1 MLKKIISYI
10 KDPKKIIIYMM
21 NKNIM
26 WFLPDKVYLKIKY
39 KLMMGKKLNIDNPK
53 TFNEKLQWLKLYDRK
68 DIYTKMVDKYEAKKF
83 VKKIIGED
91 YIVETLG
98 IYDKFEDIDFEKLP
112 SKFVIKPTHASGNVY
127 ICKDKS
133 KIDYKALKK
142 EISKWLKRDYY
153 KIHREWPYKNV
164 ERRIIIEKY
173 LSEFED
179 DDIRDYKFY
188 MFNNKLAFSFVCSD
202 RKKDVKFTF
211 YDRNGKFMD
220 VTQCGKPYDK
230 RIKLPQNYERM
241 IQLSE
246 KLSKNTI
253 ALRVDFYEINGKIY
267 FGELTFFDS
276 AGFGPFNPDE
286 WDEKIGDW
294 LILPRK

>member
-127 ICKDKS
+127 
-133 KIDYKALKK
+133 
-142 EISKWLKRDYY
+142 KR
-153 KIHREWPYKNV
+153 
-164 ERRIIIEKY
+164 
-173 LSEFED
+173 
-179 DDIRDYKFY
+179 
-188 MFNNKLAFSFVCSD
+188 
-202 RKKDVKFTF
+202 
-211 YDRNGKFMD
+211 
-220 VTQCGKPYDK
+220 
-230 RIKLPQNYERM
+230 
-241 IQLSE
+241 
-246 KLSKNTI
+246 
-253 ALRVDFYEINGKIY
+253 
-267 FGELTFFDS
+267 
-276 AGFGPFNPDE
+276 
-286 WDEKIGDW
+286 
-294 LILPRK
+294 